1 MLLPIRKG
9 PKLAIAYAR
18 SHQRLQWLPED
29 PGQVPEFAE
38 AVAADFE
45 QRPRAQATL
54 SPGRKYDAPRLESAS
69 DLPGRQRVRA
79 PPLHLE
85 IVDCPPADEA
95 ADASVATDQPSKAR
109 AERHW
114 VADIAALAISG
125 RALKNACGDTPI
137 AKTLDCD
144 LGLVARDLANLR
156 ATGHASGDLETQC
169 LGGRLR
175 IRRDRNIDEISHLDL
190 PVSMLSA
197 NSARMGGGR
206 NAARHPA

>member
-1 MLLPIRKG
+1 MSDSVR
-9 PKLAIAYAR
+9 
-18 SHQRLQWLPED
+18 
-29 PGQVPEFAE
+29 
-38 AVAADFE
+38 
-45 QRPRAQATL
+45 RPRPHCRRAENTTPNGSKARRICTGD
-54 SPGRKYDAPRLESAS
+54 SGHGR
-69 DLPGRQRVRA
+69 
-79 PPLHLE
+79 PPPQLE

-95 ADASVATDQPSKAR
+95 ADASFATDQPSKAR
-109 AERHW
+109 AEWHW
-114 VADIAALAISG
+114 VVADIAALAISG

-175 IRRDRNIDEISHLDL
+175 IRRDRNIDEIRHLDL

>member
-1 MLLPIRKG
+1 MREATNDYNGSRRIL
-9 PKLAIAYAR
+9 
-18 SHQRLQWLPED
+18 
-29 PGQVPEFAE
+29 VTPEFAD

-45 QRPRAQATL
+45 QRRRPRPHCRRAENTTPNGSKARRIC
-54 SPGRKYDAPRLESAS
+54 PGDS
-69 DLPGRQRVRA
+69 GHGC
-79 PPLHLE
+79 PPPHLE
-85 IVDCPPADEA
+85 IVDRPPADEA
-95 ADASVATDQPSKAR
+95 ADTSFATDQPSKAR
-109 AERHW
+109 AEWHW
-114 VADIAALAISG
+114 MMADIAALAISG
-125 RALKNACGDTPI
+125 RALKNARGDTPI
-137 AKTLDCD
+137 AKTLDRD

>member
-1 MLLPIRKG
+1 LR
-9 PKLAIAYAR
+9 
-18 SHQRLQWLPED
+18 
-29 PGQVPEFAE
+29 
-38 AVAADFE
+38 
-45 QRPRAQATL
+45 TL
-54 SPGRKYDAPRLESAS
+54 SPPTSNSVRGPRPRCRRAENTTPNGSKARRICPGDSGHGR
-69 DLPGRQRVRA
+69 
-79 PPLHLE
+79 PPLHPE

-95 ADASVATDQPSKAR
+95 ADASFATDQPSKAR
-109 AERHW
+109 AEWHW
-114 VADIAALAISG
+114 VVADIAPLAISG
-125 RALKNACGDTPI
+125 RALKNARGDTPI

>member
-1 MLLPIRKG
+1 MAPGGSWSGSRYLRTPSPPTSNSVRG
-9 PKLAIAYAR
+9 P
-18 SHQRLQWLPED
+18 
-29 PGQVPEFAE
+29 
-38 AVAADFE
+38 
-45 QRPRAQATL
+45 RPRCRRAENTTRNGSKARRICTGD
-54 SPGRKYDAPRLESAS
+54 SGHGR
-69 DLPGRQRVRA
+69 

-95 ADASVATDQPSKAR
+95 ADTSFATDQPSKAR

-125 RALKNACGDTPI
+125 RALKNARGDTPI

>member
-1 MLLPIRKG
+1 MARGGSWSPRNSRTPSPPTSNSVGG
-9 PKLAIAYAR
+9 PRPHCRRAENTTPNASKAR
-18 SHQRLQWLPED
+18 RIC
-29 PGQVPEFAE
+29 PG
-38 AVAADFE
+38 D
-45 QRPRAQATL
+45 
-54 SPGRKYDAPRLESAS
+54 SGH
-69 DLPGRQRVRA
+69 GC
-79 PPLHLE
+79 PPPHLE
-85 IVDCPPADEA
+85 IVDRPPADEA
-95 ADASVATDQPSKAR
+95 ADTSFATDQPSKAR

-125 RALKNACGDTPI
+125 RAPSRMR
-137 AKTLDCD
+137 
-144 LGLVARDLANLR
+144 VARDLANLR

>member
-1 MLLPIRKG
+1 MREATNDYDGSRRRRSISKSSIVLPLTKRPMRALRPTSQ
-9 PKLAIAYAR
+9 PK
-18 SHQRLQWLPED
+18 
-29 PGQVPEFAE
+29 
-38 AVAADFE
+38 
-45 QRPRAQATL
+45 
-54 SPGRKYDAPRLESAS
+54 
-69 DLPGRQRVRA
+69 RA
-79 PPLHLE
+79 PN
-85 IVDCPPADEA
+85 V
-95 ADASVATDQPSKAR
+95 
-109 AERHW
+109 HW

-125 RALKNACGDTPI
+125 RALKNARGDTPI